1 MTSSRSGT
9 VWAGLTLDQPRVMG
23 ILNVTPDSFSDGG
36 SRISVDA
43 AVVAGLAMAEA
54 GADIV
59 DVGGESTRP
68 RAEVVSAETE
78 QARVLPV
85 IRALASAGLC
95 LSVDTRNAATMRAA
109 LDAGAAIINDV
120 SGLAYDPRSLAV
132 AAGYG
137 CPVVLMHM
145 RGTPATMNAEAVYR
159 DVVAEVRAE
168 LANRVDAALA
178 AGIREDRIAIDP
190 GLGFA
195 KDVPQS
201 VAVLRGLGSL
211 AELGYP
217 VLVGLSRKR
226 FIGALSDEAHPGRRL
241 GGSLAAGLFAIMRG
255 ASILRVHDVRETVQ
269 AIRVWRG
276 LFE

>member
-1 MTSSRSGT
+1 
-9 VWAGLTLDQPRVMG
+9 MG

-36 SRISVDA
+36 SRTGVEA
-43 AVVAGLAMAEA
+43 TVAAGLAMAEA

-68 RAEVVSAETE
+68 GAETVSADAE

-85 IRALASAGLC
+85 IRALASAGLR

-120 SGLAYDPRSLAV
+120 SGLAYDPRSLSVV
-132 AAGYG
+132 AEYG

-178 AGIREDRIAIDP
+178 AGIRGDRIAIDP

-217 VLVGLSRKR
+217 VLAGLSRKR
-226 FIGALSDEAHPGRRL
+226 FIGALSKESHPGRRL

>member
-1 MTSSRSGT
+1 MMPSRSST
-9 VWAGLTLDQPRVMG
+9 VWAGLTLEQPRVMG

-36 SRISVDA
+36 SRTGVDA
-43 AVVAGLAMAEA
+43 AVAAGLAMAEA

-68 RAEVVSAETE
+68 GAEVVSPETE

-109 LDAGAAIINDV
+109 LEAGAAIINDV
-120 SGLAYDPRSLAV
+120 SGLAYDSLSLGV

-159 DVVAEVRAE
+159 DVVADVRTE
-168 LANRVDAALA
+168 LMSRVDAALA
-178 AGIREDRIAIDP
+178 AGIRPDRIAIDP

-201 VAVLRGLGSL
+201 AAVLRGLGSL
-211 AELGYP
+211 ADLGYP

-226 FIGALSDEAHPGRRL
+226 FIGALSEEARPGQRL
-241 GGSLAAGLFAIMRG
+241 GGSLAAGLFAILRG